1 MTDINQNNNH
11 DNVVGNDQNPS
22 RAKFIIGSLLGFG
35 LFLLPIPDGGAFNIP
50 IGFIIRRVESLLIVG
65 DVNLSIWFSFALIT
79 ISLLLTIMAYTVKPG
94 FIENNE
100 YARNLFRSHPV
111 YFISKII
118 GVAVVW
124 MVVFNFGPE
133 QVTSEFT
140 GGLMVNILIAGL
152 FPIFLLFAFAMPFLT
167 EFGAMEF
174 IGTLIRKFVRV
185 LFTLPGR
192 ASIDLM
198 ASWFGS
204 SATAVIISRGQLE
217 RGYYTRR
224 EAAAICVNFS
234 VVSVPF
240 SFVVASTI
248 GIQEFFVPWYLI
260 IAATC
265 FVIAVILPRIWP
277 LRGIADTYLEDV
289 GKQIQEEAPEGIS
302 NFKYAVK
309 LATERANKTTLNGAA
324 KSGLRVYLD
333 VFMDLFPI
341 IVSWGTI
348 GLLIEAHTPIF
359 RWLSWPFGQYMVLLG
374 VPDATT
380 YASATVVGFID
391 MFIPA
396 FLIGSAPVQTQF
408 IIGALSIVQI
418 IYMAETGVLIAK
430 SKIPLNV
437 PKLFIL
443 FVMRTVIALPIIVLL
458 TNIFMNF

>member
-1 MTDINQNNNH
+1 MTEVNKFD
-11 DNVVGNDQNPS
+11 DQS
-22 RAKFIIGSLLGFG
+22 IGQGASKAKFIIGSLLGFF
-35 LFLLPIPDGGAFNIP
+35 LFLTPIPDGEGAFNIA
-50 IGFIIRRVESLLIVG
+50 IGFIIGFVGDLLVVG
-65 DVNLSIWFSFALIT
+65 DVNLSIWLSAAVIT
-79 ISLLLTIMAYTVKPG
+79 VSLLLTILAYTAKPS

-100 YARNLFRSHPV
+100 YARQMFRSHPV

-124 MVVFNFGPE
+124 MVMFNFGPE

-140 GGLMVNILIAGL
+140 GGLMLNVLVAGL
-152 FPIFLLFAFAMPFLT
+152 FPIFLMFAFAMPFLT

-174 IGTLIRKFVRV
+174 IGILIRRFIRT

-204 SATAVIISRGQLE
+204 SATAVIISRGQHE
-217 RGYYTRR
+217 KGYYTGR

-248 GIQEFFVPWYLI
+248 GIQNLFLPWYLI

-265 FVIAVILPRIWP
+265 FVLAVLMPRIWP
-277 LRGIADTYLEDV
+277 LRNLPDTYMEGV
-289 GKQIQEEAPEGIS
+289 GKQIQEEVPEGMGT
-302 NFKYAVK
+302 FKYAVK
-309 LATERANKTTLNGAA
+309 LATERANKTKAKDAA
-324 KSGLRVYLD
+324 KSGLKVYLD
-333 VFMDLFPI
+333 VYMDLFPVI
-341 IVSWGTI
+341 IAWGTI
-348 GLLIEAHTPIF
+348 GLIIEAYTPIF
-359 RWLSWPFGQYMVLLG
+359 STLAWPFGQYMTLLG
-374 VPDATT
+374 VPEAMTF
-380 YASATVVGFID
+380 ASATVVGFID

-396 FLIGSAPVQTQF
+396 FLIGGAPLATQF

-443 FVMRTVIALPIIVLL
+443 FLMRTIIALPIIVFL

>member
-1 MTDINQNNNH
+1 MTDANQN
-11 DNVVGNDQNPS
+11 VGQNTDTN
-22 RAKFIIGSLLGFG
+22 RAKFIIGSILGFG
-35 LFLLPIPDGGAFNIP
+35 LFLVPIPDGEGAFNIP
-50 IGFIIRRVESLLIVG
+50 IGMLINLVRDHVLIQQG
-65 DVNLSIWFSFALIT
+65 VNLSIWFSFALIT
-79 ISLLLTIMAYTVKPG
+79 ISLLLTILAYTAKPS

-111 YFISKII
+111 YFISKVI

-124 MVVFNFGPE
+124 MVMFNFGPE
-133 QVTSEFT
+133 QVIDDFT
-140 GGLMVNILIAGL
+140 GGLMVNVLIAGL

-240 SFVVASTI
+240 SYVVADTI
-248 GIQEFFVPWYLI
+248 GIEQFFVPWYLI

-265 FVIAVILPRIWP
+265 FVLAVILPRIWP

-289 GKQIQEEAPEGIS
+289 GKQIQEEAPIGTG
-302 NFKYAVK
+302 NFRYAVDM
-309 LATERANKTTLNGAA
+309 ATEKAGKTTFNGAA

-333 VFMDLFPI
+333 VFMDLFPV
-341 IVSWGTI
+341 IVAWGTI
-348 GLLIEAHTPIF
+348 GLIIEAYTDIF
-359 RWLSWPFGQYMVLLG
+359 KWISWPFGQYMTLLG
-374 VPDATT
+374 VPEAME

-396 FLIGSAPVQTQF
+396 FLIGGAPLPTQF

-443 FVMRTVIALPIIVLL
+443 FVMRTILALPIIVVL
-458 TNIFMNF
+458 TNLFMNF

>member
-1 MTDINQNNNH
+1 MTDVNQNTS
-11 DNVVGNDQNPS
+11 PS
-22 RAKFIIGSLLGFG
+22 RAKFIIGSLLGFF
-35 LFLLPIPDGGAFNIP
+35 LFLVPIPDGAGAFNIP
-50 IGFIIRRVESLLIVG
+50 IGFLINVVR
-65 DVNLSIWFSFALIT
+65 DEVLIWNDINFSIWFSVALIT
-79 ISLLLTIMAYTVKPG
+79 ISLLLTVIAYTVKPG

-118 GVAVVW
+118 GVAVAW
-124 MVVFNFGPE
+124 MVVFNFGPD
-133 QVTSEFT
+133 QVTSGLT
-140 GGLMVNILIAGL
+140 GGLMVNVLIAGL

-240 SFVVASTI
+240 SYVVASTI
-248 GIQEFFVPWYLI
+248 GIEMFFVPWYLI

-265 FVIAVILPRIWP
+265 FVLAVILPRIWP

-289 GKQIQEEAPEGIS
+289 GKQIQEEAPAGTG
-302 NFKYAVK
+302 NFRYAVK
-309 LATERANKTTLNGAA
+309 MATERAGKTNLKDAS

-333 VFMDLFPI
+333 VFMDLFPV
-341 IVSWGTI
+341 IVAWGTI
-348 GLLIEAHTPIF
+348 GLIIEEYTEIF
-359 RWLSWPFGQYMVLLG
+359 TWISWPFGQYMALLG
-374 VPDATT
+374 VPEATT

-396 FLIGSAPVQTQF
+396 FLIGTAPVQTQF

-458 TNIFMNF
+458 TNVFMNF